1 MNITKTIPMDLGA
14 WDAVGPVAAVEG
26 DKGSRAVRLEIL
38 DQGTAWVIPEGVT
51 ATVVYDRENG
61 TAGTYETLENGN
73 QACTLEGNTILVE
86 LSPQMLSSPGRVF
99 AAVKLRDNDGHQLTT
114 FSFLVDVKS
123 MPGQGWISTGEASE
137 SLQQAVE
144 NLTLR
149 VDALEK
155 TGQVDLDQLAQA
167 VAEQFTNVGKEGA

>member
-1 MNITKTIPMDLGA
+1 MNITKTISMDLGA
-14 WDAVGPVAAVEG
+14 WDAVDPVAAVEG

-38 DQGTAWVIPEGVT
+38 DQGEAWVIPEGVT

-61 TAGTYETLENGN
+61 MAGTYETLENGN

-86 LSPQMLSSPGRVF
+86 LSPEMLSLPGRVF
-99 AAVKLRDNDGHQLTT
+99 AAVKLQDGDGHQLTT

-123 MPGQGWISTGEASE
+123 MPGQGWDSYDRVSG
-137 SLQQAVE
+137 SLHQAVE
-144 NLTLR
+144 VLTLR
-149 VDALEK
+149 VENLEE
-155 TGQVDLDQLAQA
+155 TSQMNLDQLAQA